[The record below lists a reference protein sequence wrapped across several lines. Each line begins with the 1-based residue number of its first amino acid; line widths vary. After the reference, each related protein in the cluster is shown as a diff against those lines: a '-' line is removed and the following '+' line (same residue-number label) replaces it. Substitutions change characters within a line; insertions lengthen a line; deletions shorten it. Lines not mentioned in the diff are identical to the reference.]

1 MKMMAVSAIAQ
12 SGAVMSDILEAS
24 DWLYSFFS
32 NISYHLES
40 SRWGNRFPVLLCEF
54 CDLGVVEYDHLD
66 KLERELDAA
75 YSGLARIPVEDA
87 IYDIKNPAAPIPWET
102 LPEAENAGI
111 RLCEPWLTART
122 DDSFFDVFRKKILF
136 AKAQHSRLFLH
147 AFMLEDVHALNS
159 APPQPRPHSY
169 WEMQDLKAL
178 RLHQT
183 AVTAL
188 RRFCTAYACAPRC
201 GVRFCFYPPLHYTC
215 AAGRLV
221 VKY

>member
-87 IYDIKNPAAPIPWET
+87 IYDIKNPAAPIPWEI

-122 DDSFFDVFRKKILF
+122 DDSFFDVFRKKYFLP
-136 AKAQHSRLFLH
+136 KHSIHDCSCMPLCWRMCTRLIR
-147 AFMLEDVHALNS
+147 
-159 APPQPRPHSY
+159 PRRSRARTPIGKCRIS
-169 WEMQDLKAL
+169 K
-178 RLHQT
+178 
-183 AVTAL
+183 
-188 RRFCTAYACAPRC
+188 
-201 GVRFCFYPPLHYTC
+201 PLQK
-215 AAGRLV
+215 L
-221 VKY
+221 

>member
-54 CDLGVVEYDHLD
+54 CDRGVVEYDHLD

-147 AFMLEDVHALNS
+147 VFMLEDVHALNS

-169 WEMQDLKAL
+169 WEMQD
-178 RLHQT
+178 
-183 AVTAL
+183 
-188 RRFCTAYACAPRC
+188 
-201 GVRFCFYPPLHYTC
+201 
-215 AAGRLV
+215 
-221 VKY
+221 

>member
-147 AFMLEDVHALNS
+147 AFMLEAVHALNS

-169 WEMQDLKAL
+169 WEMQD
-178 RLHQT
+178 
-183 AVTAL
+183 
-188 RRFCTAYACAPRC
+188 
-201 GVRFCFYPPLHYTC
+201 
-215 AAGRLV
+215 
-221 VKY
+221 